1 MPIPSEITP
10 RARLRVFDLVREAGV
25 DVSDWKNF
33 AKGVAHEA
41 SNPKYCYEWSFL
53 QPGRV
58 VVLKLWHDK
67 LIENNGHVEQ
77 HLNLIADANKEPTGS
92 RAKRREHM
100 RQAIDT
106 AIDEKLPIRVIVM
119 KAGSS
124 RVTKAG
130 KKTRT
135 VDHQILDPLPW
146 AVVSREAHGC
156 LVLRRGAPTA
166 PYVDQYDLAE
176 HADATPKKK
185 DVPAGSIF
193 VRDPS
198 VRRRV
203 LAMAMGLCEL
213 CKQPGFQLRSGS
225 VYLETH
231 HVIPLSE
238 GGPDN
243 VSNVVAICP
252 NDHREAHHGK
262 MATNIRA
269 RLLDVIGKRRSEGS

>member
-1 MPIPSEITP
+1 MPIPAEITP
-10 RARLRVFDLVREAGV
+10 REHLRVFDLVREAGV

-33 AKGVAHEA
+33 AKGAAHEA

-67 LIENNGHVEQ
+67 LIESNGHIEQ
-77 HLNLIADANKEPTGS
+77 HLNLIADARKEPTGS
-92 RAKRREHM
+92 RVKRREHM
-100 RQAIDT
+100 RQAIHI
-106 AIDEKLPIRVIVM
+106 AIDGKLPIRVIVM
-119 KAGSS
+119 KA
-124 RVTKAG
+124 RPPRITKTG

-146 AVVSREAHGC
+146 AVVSGEANGGI
-156 LVLRRGAPTA
+156 VLRRGAPTA
-166 PYVDQYDLAE
+166 PYVDQYDCTE
-176 HADATPKKK
+176 NADATPKKK
-185 DVPAGSIF
+185 DVPAGSVF

-203 LAMAMGLCEL
+203 LAVAMGLCEL
-213 CKQPGFQLRSGS
+213 CKQPGFQLPNGS

-238 GGPDN
+238 GGPDS
-243 VSNVVAICP
+243 VDNVVAICP

-262 MATNIRA
+262 LAGDIRT
-269 RLLDVIGKRRSEGS
+269 RLLDVIGKRRS